1 MFDLKRVPDWQYHV
15 AAIVIFLVWVELM
28 MIVGRFPMFGLY
40 VQMFTKVAV
49 NFAKFLLAYC
59 CLLIAFGLSFGVL
72 FNSYPAFKS
81 IYWTLLKTITMMSGE
96 LEFEDIF
103 YDDDYPI
110 QFPVTSHGMFFAFV
124 LLVTIILTNLLVGLA
139 VSDIQGLQASAGL
152 DRLTRQVELIARLES
167 LFFSKV
173 LRPAPAPL
181 IRMCQQSALLR
192 TSRYHL
198 QFCFR
203 PNDPRDRRLP
213 KELALS
219 VYKLVAER
227 RDRNNSMKRRK
238 REQNMSYFT
247 HTMHKQRGERSLK
260 SHEVNDIALRP
271 KIQNQNRPHSVNA
284 NQFLTADLISANYLE
299 IDKKVRAIKTQMNE
313 LTNKLDNMQTILG
326 RKLEEVSKEIGVLK
340 VNSDS
345 FDLHSIKNIT
355 SNSAVKSSP
364 EFN

>member
-1 MFDLKRVPDWQYHV
+1 
-15 AAIVIFLVWVELM
+15 M

-72 FNSYPAFKS
+72 FNSYPAFKK
-81 IYWTLLKTITMMSGE
+81 IHWTLLKTITMMSGE

-103 YDDDYPI
+103 YGNVPI

-139 VSDIQGLQASAGL
+139 VNDIQGLQASAGL
-152 DRLTRQVELIARLES
+152 DRLTRQTELVARLES
-167 LFFSKV
+167 LFFSKL
-173 LRPAPAPL
+173 LRSAPPAI

-203 PNDPRDRRLP
+203 PNDPRDKRLP
-213 KELALS
+213 KELALN

-227 RDRNNSMKRRK
+227 RDRNISLKRRR
-238 REQNMSYFT
+238 REQNISYFT
-247 HTMHKQRGERSLK
+247 HTMNKANLEERNFLRNHI
-260 SHEVNDIALRP
+260 SHPNAHVNRINA
-271 KIQNQNRPHSVNA
+271 NVARPHSVNT
-284 NQFLTADLISANYLE
+284 NQYQSSDCGSFLE
-299 IDKKVRAIKTQMNE
+299 IDKKIQAIKIQMNE
-313 LTNKLDNMQTILG
+313 IVNKLDNMQTILG
-326 RKLEEVSKEIGVLK
+326 RKIDDANKEL
-340 VNSDS
+340 NSMK
-345 FDLHSIKNIT
+345 IAN
-355 SNSAVKSSP
+355 NG
-364 EFN
+364 